1 MTLDLEDFYFVFG
14 PDESYWFD
22 GPKCCEYG
30 GIPETWDPETRRHV
44 HRLDSLAMGPR
55 GEKFLRFHDRR
66 GREYFELN
74 PALRALHPPLSAHLL
89 ASRPHAPRLAF
100 GPPGSAAA
108 LAWSDAHV
116 YPHAIPAAA
125 PAGRVLAREILGL
138 GLQQPSGGCCVF
150 DEEGGM
156 WGEGGGG
163 GGWGGRQMVI
173 GGDRDR
179 PRLKHASFGV
189 GWAFFYLAED
199 GRWWFDGA
207 GCYGAL
213 EGVLARLGWGDV
225 QFLALNPYRVE
236 EFFLLLTDHTA
247 LFRVPLSS
255 RRALDR
261 ALRRHGVCST
271 PSSFSSLSSSSP
283 SPSPSAFPS
292 SLSALFL
299 SNSSA
304 NTHCCCC
311 CGDGRHESSKIHNS
325 RRKHKHKYWKDFAS
339 LAGGQVAGHVAG
351 AVVTTVATAVV
362 GSAACSVM

>member
-74 PALRALHPPLSAHLL
+74 PALRALHPALSAHLL

-100 GPPGSAAA
+100 GPPGSGSA

-138 GLQQPSGGCCVF
+138 GGVGADTVFRSAGGPGV
-150 DEEGGM
+150 EEWGM
-156 WGEGGGG
+156 TGVVTGA
-163 GGWGGRQMVI
+163 
-173 GGDRDR
+173 DR

-213 EGVLARLGWGDV
+213 EGVLGRLGWGDV

-255 RRALDR
+255 RRALER

-271 PSSFSSLSSSSP
+271 PSSSP

-292 SLSALFL
+292 SLSSLSALFL
-299 SNSSA
+299 NSNNSSSSA
-304 NTHCCCC
+304 NTHCCSCC
-311 CGDGRHESSKIHNS
+311 GGGGGDGRHESKIHSSS

-339 LAGGQVAGHVAG
+339 VAGGQVAGHVAG